1 MKRKFIIN
9 PHSGGV
15 TKNYIQDL
23 ESYFRDK
30 IGEFNY
36 VLTKSREDT
45 ILSTRQALK
54 EGVEQVI
61 AVGGDGTINAVVNG
75 FFEKGKPLRPE
86 SSLAISK
93 AGTGSDYYKCIDPQ
107 RKVDWR
113 EIVIH
118 HEICP
123 VDLGLIKYQESSY
136 ESQYFINISSMG
148 ITSEVAKKRNEM
160 TWLPSFLQ
168 YLLPACL
175 SILSYRSQKVN
186 LTFDKKEDKEEDEE
200 KIEEEAFAIF
210 VGKGIYSGKGM
221 RWGGEV
227 TLSDGLL
234 DVTVLREAKARDIPR
249 MFYKLY
255 FGKGMKGD
263 KLTTKLTTA
272 RVQVKTTSPLLLE
285 MDGELYGTTDLEISV
300 VPKSIFVCFPC
311 QWQ

>member
-23 ESYFRDK
+23 ENYFRDK
-30 IGEFNY
+30 IKEFNY

-45 ILSTRQALK
+45 ILSTRQALR
-54 EGVEQVI
+54 EGVEQVV

-75 FFEKGKPLRPE
+75 FFEKGKLLRPE
-86 SSLAISK
+86 SSLVISK

-107 RKVDWR
+107 KKVDWR
-113 EIVIH
+113 EIVTQH
-118 HEICP
+118 QVYP
-123 VDLGLIKYQESSY
+123 VDIGLIKYQESSY

-175 SILSYRSQKVN
+175 SVLSYKAQKVS
-186 LTFDKKEDKEEDEE
+186 LTFDHGEM
-200 KIEEEAFAIF
+200 EEEAFAIF
-210 VGKGIYSGKGM
+210 VGKGTYSGKGM

-234 DVTVLREAKARDIPR
+234 DLTILREAKAHDIPR

-255 FGKGMKGD
+255 FGRGMKGD
-263 KLTTKLTTA
+263 KLATKLTTSH
-272 RVQVKTTSPLLLE
+272 VQIKTTSPLLLE
-285 MDGELYGTTDLEISV
+285 MDGELYGATDLEISV

-311 QWQ
+311 Q